1 MRELSQRNG
10 CRVLNV
16 GGSEVGGSFMEPQD
30 HSASELWLY
39 VLLGE
44 TGEIFV
50 HYFTT
55 FFQGDH
61 FSAQMGRL
69 SSQKASSPFSKV
81 SIDLRHGQRNNINVK
96 THFSLSLVCHSSH
109 PTASTTVFLYF
120 LQLFLPLKFFQT
132 RA

>member
-10 CRVLNV
+10 CRVLSV

-55 FFQGDH
+55 FFQGDC

-69 SSQKASSPFSKV
+69 STQ
-81 SIDLRHGQRNNINVK
+81 
-96 THFSLSLVCHSSH
+96 
-109 PTASTTVFLYF
+109 
-120 LQLFLPLKFFQT
+120 
-132 RA
+132 